1 MIHHPSKWQP
11 HVTMSVH
18 SPSQPLKLHQHSH
31 HTHQRAKD
39 SGHSRGWEY
48 FAPSTEMRP
57 PGGATLKVSIKK
69 ERRNRKILFGVFH
82 SFLSLSNKIAKAPL
96 MKTQSGFPEV
106 LE

>member
-1 MIHHPSKWQP
+1 
-11 HVTMSVH
+11 MSIH
-18 SPSQPLKLHQHSH
+18 SPSGPLKLHQHSH

-39 SGHSRGWEY
+39 SGHSRWEY
-48 FAPSTEMRP
+48 FAPSTETWP
-57 PGGATLKVSIKK
+57 PGGATLKVSIIK

-82 SFLSLSNKIAKAPL
+82 SFLSLSDKIAKAPL